1 VNPRPPARAPAP
13 AARRVTLAI
22 SMGDPAGIGPEV
34 VVKAITTRAVAAC
47 IAPILV
53 GDPGVW
59 HDTAQRLGARL
70 TFADGRAHSR
80 AGHVAVAPT
89 SHLPARYRQPRAAHG
104 AGAAA
109 ACGAAAYAAILEAVR
124 LVQAGRARAVVTAPI
139 SKAHLVAAGHDFPG
153 HTELLAQLCGGVPVR
168 MMMVGTR
175 LRVVLVTTHLK
186 LADVPRRLTRAN
198 VLQTIE
204 LTADAL
210 RRQFRI
216 RAPRVAVAGLN
227 PHAGEQGLFGDEEVR
242 LITPAIRAA
251 CRRGLAV
258 SGPHA
263 ADSVFAQAVAGSYD
277 AVVCMYHDQGLAPFK
292 LLHFADG
299 VNFTLG
305 LPFVR
310 TSPDH
315 GTAFDIAGT
324 GRADPRSMIAAL
336 QLAAHLV
343 RENSKSEIRNS
354 KQIRNSKA
362 QNPKRGK

>member
-1 VNPRPPARAPAP
+1 
-13 AARRVTLAI
+13 
-22 SMGDPAGIGPEV
+22 MGDPAGIGPEV
-34 VVKAITTRAVAAC
+34 VVKAITKRAVAAR
-47 IAPILV
+47 IEPILV

-59 HDTAQRLGARL
+59 HDTAERLRTRL
-70 TFADGRAHSR
+70 TFTNGSERARS
-80 AGHVAVAPT
+80 GHLAVAVT
-89 SHLPARYRQPRAAHG
+89 SQLAARYRQPGAPHG
-104 AGAAA
+104 ARAAA
-109 ACGAAAYAAILEAVR
+109 ACGEAAYAAILEAAR
-124 LVQAGRARAVVTAPI
+124 LVQVGRACALVTAPI

-186 LADVPRRLTRAN
+186 LADVPQHLTRDN
-198 VLQTIE
+198 VLQTVE

-210 RRQFRI
+210 RRQFCI
-216 RAPRVAVAGLN
+216 RAPRIAVTGLN
-227 PHAGEQGLFGDEEVR
+227 PHAGEQGLFGDEEARV
-242 LITPAIRAA
+242 ITPAIHAA
-251 CRRGLAV
+251 RRRSLTV

-292 LLHFADG
+292 LLHFTDG

-315 GTAFDIAGT
+315 GTAFDIAGK
-324 GRADPRSMIAAL
+324 GQADPRSMVAAL
-336 QLAAHLV
+336 QLAAAL
-343 RENSKSEIRNS
+343 RS
-354 KQIRNSKA
+354 
-362 QNPKRGK
+362 